1 MISLF
6 RPARIARASVVL
18 AVSLAYLWHLFQIS
32 AGTFWSRG
40 LGDWLD
46 PYFINALLE
55 HWYHSVSALAD
66 PSSPPMYFPARHA
79 IGYSHGL
86 ILYGL
91 FYVPLRLVLHP
102 FRAYTVMLC
111 LVLETGIAALYLLFR
126 RIGLAFVEALV
137 LTALFFSSP
146 NVVGGAT
153 GAWSQRASV
162 FLIPQILLA
171 ILASFPSMS
180 RSVRLG
186 LAFGAGLFGG
196 LMYVQDFYTAHL
208 AVLFALLFGLTFPA
222 ASKPFGLSDR
232 IARFW
237 SAQSRMAR
245 WLVVIAALAWMW
257 TCVVIMSGGV
267 QAHLFGLTVRSHDW
281 RRPALVAVLLSAPF
295 VSPKWILG
303 LRRPYP
309 AIWNWCAALGMG
321 ASVGALIFL
330 WMYLPAF
337 HEHSAFPAEQVW
349 QAVVPVHRVM
359 DLFVYQSQRIFYV
372 VLAVAALACMPFP
385 GTDRKVRFSCLWMAV
400 VAVVVLLVPVRVH
413 GWSIWS
419 AIARW
424 PGFGVIR
431 DPKRIIQVYE
441 LAAVLGV
448 ALIVRRLSSS
458 SRYRAAVLLVCLAA
472 LVTQGANE
480 AFEYGRP
487 IAEFD
492 RWVSAPIEIDPSCR
506 CFFMG
511 GASADYM
518 SRSDHMWSL
527 YGVDA
532 LFVSFAHSI
541 PTLNGYSAWAP
552 DDWGLYNPQE
562 AGYRERVRR
571 WVARNGLTG
580 VCELDIDARK
590 MTPIPGQ

>member
-1 MISLF
+1 
-6 RPARIARASVVL
+6 
-18 AVSLAYLWHLFQIS
+18 
-32 AGTFWSRG
+32 
-40 LGDWLD
+40 
-46 PYFINALLE
+46 
-55 HWYHSVSALAD
+55 
-66 PSSPPMYFPARHA
+66 
-79 IGYSHGL
+79 
-86 ILYGL
+86 
-91 FYVPLRLVLHP
+91 
-102 FRAYTVMLC
+102 
-111 LVLETGIAALYLLFR
+111 
-126 RIGLAFVEALV
+126 
-137 LTALFFSSP
+137 
-146 NVVGGAT
+146 
-153 GAWSQRASV
+153 
-162 FLIPQILLA
+162 
-171 ILASFPSMS
+171 
-180 RSVRLG
+180 
-186 LAFGAGLFGG
+186 
-196 LMYVQDFYTAHL
+196 
-208 AVLFALLFGLTFPA
+208 
-222 ASKPFGLSDR
+222 
-232 IARFW
+232 
-237 SAQSRMAR
+237 
-245 WLVVIAALAWMW
+245 
-257 TCVVIMSGGV
+257 
-267 QAHLFGLTVRSHDW
+267 
-281 RRPALVAVLLSAPF
+281 
-295 VSPKWILG
+295 
-303 LRRPYP
+303 
-309 AIWNWCAALGMG
+309 
-321 ASVGALIFL
+321 
-330 WMYLPAF
+330 
-337 HEHSAFPAEQVW
+337 
-349 QAVVPVHRVM
+349 
-359 DLFVYQSQRIFYV
+359 
-372 VLAVAALACMPFP
+372 
-385 GTDRKVRFSCLWMAV
+385 MAV